1 MEAKIMKEMLEGN
14 SGLRSEFTSVS
25 TYYDSRIYSATFSFP
40 PILLLV
46 ACRERSDSPLHA
58 VVGEGTSSV
67 YSIETDATPY
77 LLMRNV
83 SWDDTTISFQVEGK
97 TDRMF
102 YFWGI
107 G

>member
-1 MEAKIMKEMLEGN
+1 MDAKVMKEMLEGN

-25 TYYDSRIYSATFSFP
+25 AYYDSRTYSATFSFH

-46 ACRERSDSPLHA
+46 SVHYRSDSPLHA
-58 VVGEGTSSV
+58 VVGEGTGEV
-67 YSIETDATPY
+67 YSIETSTPF
-77 LLMRNV
+77 LLMTRV
-83 SWDDTTISFQVEGK
+83 SWDDTTISFHVDG
-97 TDRMF
+97 TSDRMF

>member
-1 MEAKIMKEMLEGN
+1 MDAKVMKEMLEGN

-25 TYYDSRIYSATFSFP
+25 TYYASREYSVTFSFP
-40 PILLLV
+40 PILLVV
-46 ACRERSDSPLHA
+46 ACRERSNSPLHA

-67 YSIETDATPY
+67 YSIETSAPVLIMT
-77 LLMRNV
+77 RV
-83 SWDDTTISFQVEGK
+83 SWDDTTISFKVEDN